1 MNKIKIKPVEI
12 IGECPISLTMED
24 EFQINGME
32 LENPNKSSI
41 CFASISQM
49 PISTW
54 QLQGGNRFFAHVSCP
69 GCTMDLENEN
79 RVVFL
84 SGHVGK
90 WALCQSISEY
100 LRLSKRYGEPD
111 YAQALKELA
120 IEFQNLGEFEQ
131 AESKMK
137 RALRALQSFCTK
149 EENKS

>member
-1 MNKIKIKPVEI
+1 MNKIKIKPVEF
-12 IGECPISLTMED
+12 IGECPISLKMED

-49 PISTW
+49 PISIW

-69 GCTMDLENEN
+69 GCTTELENEN

-84 SGHVGK
+84 LGHVGK

-100 LRLSKRYGEPD
+100 LRLSKRYGEPNN
-111 YAQALKELA
+111 AQALKNSA
-120 IEFQNLGEFEQ
+120 IEFQDLGEFQQ
-131 AESKMK
+131 AESKMNS
-137 RALRALQSFCTK
+137 ALHALQSFCTS
-149 EENKS
+149 EEKKS